1 MTRTEDLLR
10 DALSATART
19 VEPGTLSPLT
29 APARR
34 RSTAKWAV
42 PLTAAGALLVLAA
55 AIAIG
60 GQMRGH
66 RQSPPVSGTGPSR
79 MVTIDDGTAVIRDAT
94 GRKVAGIPA
103 ERGPYVAVAAYGA
116 GRTFYLAASEGR
128 CAISLYRLSFRPDGT
143 VDAPQ
148 RVRADAPIEISEDD
162 TAMSVSRDGTR
173 VAVSGACETTYRVS
187 VLDTRSGGIRS
198 WTAPT
203 NANLRYAPSWSPDGR
218 TLAVFW
224 WDVRRNIEK
233 APILLLDPEES
244 MGGDLSKA
252 RVLRPA
258 GIQQGPLKGGRIEAF
273 AYDPDG
279 RTMTVV
285 VSLDAFSAI
294 TRISATTG
302 DPVGGFTRV
311 PTFAGGVRPDGS
323 GHHLLLFGSGEVARV
338 DDGRLHWI
346 ARGLDNVD
354 AAW

>member
-1 MTRTEDLLR
+1 MTSTEDLLR

-29 APARR
+29 APVRR

-42 PLTAAGALLVLAA
+42 PLAAAGALLVLAA

-60 GQMRGH
+60 GQMRGP
-66 RQSPPVSGTGPSR
+66 RQSPPLTGTGPSR
-79 MVTIDDGTAVIRDAT
+79 VVTVTDDTAAIRDVT
-94 GRKVAGIPA
+94 GRKVADIPA
-103 ERGPYVAVAAYGA
+103 PRGRYVAVAADGT

-128 CAISLYRLSFRPDGT
+128 CAISLYRLSFRPDGS

-148 RVRADAPIEISEDD
+148 RVRANAPIDISEDD
-162 TAMSVSRDGTR
+162 AAMAVSRDGTR

-187 VLDTRSGGIRS
+187 VLDTRSGGVRS

-203 NANLRYAPSWSPDGR
+203 AASARLAPSWGPDGR

-224 WDVRRNIEK
+224 WDARREIEQ
-233 APILLLDPEES
+233 APILLLDPQES
-244 MGGDLSKA
+244 TGGDLLMA
-252 RVLRPA
+252 RVLRSA
-258 GIQQGPLKGGRIEAF
+258 GIQQGPLKGGRIEAI

-285 VSLDAFSAI
+285 VSLKAFSAI
-294 TRISATTG
+294 ARISANTG
-302 DPVGGFTRV
+302 DLVGGFTRV
-311 PTFAGGVRPDGS
+311 PTFAGGVRADGS
-323 GHHLLLFGSGEVARV
+323 GDHLLLFGSGQVARV
-338 DDGRLHWI
+338 DDGRLRWI
-346 ARGLDNVD
+346 TRGHDHVD